1 MEAAE
6 RAGAMITE
14 QIRGITEAAEHR
26 AGDLRREAEADAESL
41 DKDGR
46 DAARGVLERIDRL
59 ETAVQQLIGS
69 LRHEA
74 DALSRLVGRG
84 QSARSD
90 RPSRS
95 APPVEPLALQSG
107 SVSADASPADAVTA
121 PAPGDGDSAIS
132 TEPAERTEGA
142 PTLDGGDETGGEV
155 AVDHEGP
162 VAPEPEAE
170 DLEREPEL
178 PILADPEPEFVS
190 EPEQSATSSP
200 LDAAEVPPPAE
211 PPEAEVVVGSG
222 DALESPQPEHAPTV
236 DHAPTLEDEQLS
248 DVAEPA
254 LEDEQRSD
262 IAEAEPYSEVEPEP
276 PLDGERLETHEPP
289 LEPQEPE
296 TLEPLSLDETE
307 IAPPVSEEPEGIDE
321 SREDES
327 TGPGHAAEVSPPA
340 EPPEAEVVVGSGD
353 PFEARGPEHAP
364 TVDHPEPALEDEQ
377 LSDLEAPEAEPYPE
391 VEEPLADEPYS
402 EAGGAPLETLPPEA
416 PEPRAGAEQPEAPEP
431 LSELSTGV
439 DAYSEEDVELVEAGS
454 PLEEEQFP
462 DSDLEPPPAEDL
474 VEAGPIETIE
484 EPEPGSTE
492 DPYAEPEDDVEVE
505 SRHDAAP
512 GGEAGGIDD
521 ASERP
526 EKPRR
531 RGLRSL
537 FRRRSAASESPED
550 EQGPQDFQSP
560 ERAFEAVE
568 GSTDSVSG
576 DPVGSGIEG
585 PPPPYDEWFPDSPP
599 IVVQEGWW
607 EQRASEEATPT
618 GDPPADVET
627 DVGDG
632 TDAVRED
639 PTSQPVTPHQDALDA
654 PHRGGEPLEEA
665 LEKEALPDPSEN
677 ERDANV
683 GVSLGDIQPSGAA
696 ASAETP
702 RCVVC
707 NRVHEGSFEAAEAEG
722 WHVDVAGAEAICE
735 RCQAAGWRLQEA
747 SDRPERRGRFFGRAG
762 GSL

>member
-142 PTLDGGDETGGEV
+142 PTLGGRDET
-155 AVDHEGP
+155 A
-162 VAPEPEAE
+162 
-170 DLEREPEL
+170 
-178 PILADPEPEFVS
+178 S
-190 EPEQSATSSP
+190 SAP
-200 LDAAEVPPPAE
+200 LDAAEVP
-211 PPEAEVVVGSG
+211 
-222 DALESPQPEHAPTV
+222 
-236 DHAPTLEDEQLS
+236 
-248 DVAEPA
+248 
-254 LEDEQRSD
+254 
-262 IAEAEPYSEVEPEP
+262 
-276 PLDGERLETHEPP
+276 
-289 LEPQEPE
+289 
-296 TLEPLSLDETE
+296 
-307 IAPPVSEEPEGIDE
+307 
-321 SREDES
+321 
-327 TGPGHAAEVSPPA
+327 PPA

-364 TVDHPEPALEDEQ
+364 TVDHAEPALEDEQ
-377 LSDLEAPEAEPYPE
+377 LSDLEAPETEPYSEVELEPPLDGERLETHEPPLEAQEPETLEPLSLDETEIAPPVTEEPERIDDSTGPGHAAEVSPPAEPPEAEVVVGSGDPFEPRGPEHAPTVDHPEPALEDEPLSDLEAPETEPYSE

-550 EQGPQDFQSP
+550 EQGRQDFQSP
-560 ERAFEAVE
+560 ERASEAVE
-568 GSTDSVSG
+568 GSTDSVPG